1 LKLKEQPR
9 LDLNAAISFSSANYL
24 KEIEWFTYTLT
35 KKSAHLCP
43 TLENS
48 IVADMAEE
56 IAQLKQLQAGL
67 NLGIEDASPPVL
79 IDVLS
84 LFWEWNVLPG
94 SKHSWKATANSPD
107 T

>member
-1 LKLKEQPR
+1 
-9 LDLNAAISFSSANYL
+9 
-24 KEIEWFTYTLT
+24 
-35 KKSAHLCP
+35 
-43 TLENS
+43 
-48 IVADMAEE
+48 MAEE

-94 SKHSWKATANSPD
+94 SKHS
-107 T
+107 